1 MSLELFTIDNV
12 AVTFSNHIMNL
23 VLDDTNVMKKQLEYV
38 LRGEILRMK
47 DRIGSE
53 GVPCTPDTIKS
64 LIATSKEFE
73 DICFPTYSVNPEAEI
88 STKYSVNGDSSVH
101 NTTVTIVVH
110 IREAGKTITTNTQK
124 GSRLYPTTTGAT
136 NFDTST
142 TV

>member
-12 AVTFSNHIMNL
+12 TVTFSNHIMNL

-64 LIATSKEFE
+64 LIKTSKEFE

-110 IREAGKTITTNTQK
+110 IRESSEKTSTQK
-124 GSRLYPTTTGAT
+124 GNRLYPTAGAT

>member
-1 MSLELFTIDNV
+1 MSLELFTIDTV
-12 AVTFSNHIMNL
+12 SVTFSNHVMNL

-38 LRGEILRMK
+38 LRGEIARMK

-73 DICFPTYSVNPEAEI
+73 EICFPTYNIGPEAEI
-88 STKYSVNGDSSVH
+88 STKFTTNGESSDH
-101 NTTVTIVVH
+101 STTVTIVVH
-110 IREAGKTITTNTQK
+110 IRESAEKPTTQK
-124 GSRLYPTTTGAT
+124 SNRLYPTTGST

-142 TV
+142 TM